1 MRKIV
6 DLETTGGIAV
16 LTISNPPVNALSVAV
31 RVGLVEAIKA
41 ASSDSEV
48 HAIIIA
54 CTGRTFIGGAD
65 IREFGRP
72 LEPPGLDEINAL
84 LEDCPKPV
92 VAAIHG
98 VAFGGGLE
106 LAMACHFRIARS
118 EAKLGQPEV
127 KLGLIPGGGGTQRL
141 PRAIGPERAVQMIVS
156 GEPMDAGEA
165 LAFGLVD
172 AVFEGDSVAAA
183 LAFARKLLVE
193 ERPLRRLRDDDSKLS
208 AARSDRSKFT
218 AAAAAVNKRT
228 RGLEAPLACAE
239 AVGWSIDLPFK
250 EGLKKERET
259 FVRLLHGDQSRAQR
273 HVFFAEREA
282 AKISGVPAQTQPR
295 EVNRVAIVG
304 AGTMGSGIAMAF
316 ANAGIPVKL
325 VEVSGEA
332 LARGLATIRKN
343 YEATAARAG
352 VSAEE
357 TARRIAI
364 ITGVVGLE
372 QVGDADLIIEA
383 VFETMEIKK
392 GVFSSLDKL
401 AKPDAILATNTS
413 YLDIDAIAAVT
424 SRPQDVVGMHF
435 FSPANVMKLCEVV
448 RGKNTV
454 PEVLVT
460 ATRIARRIGKVPVVV
475 GVCHGFVG
483 NRMLEV
489 RFKQA
494 DKLLYA
500 GALPQQVD
508 AVLTKFGMPMGIFA
522 MADLAGLD
530 IGWRSRQDRGE
541 KSEIAD
547 ALCESG
553 RMGQKSGKGYYKYED
568 GSRAP
573 LPDPDVEALIE
584 ETCRR
589 LDIRRRPVSD
599 DEIFE
604 RMTYP
609 MINEGARILHEGI
622 ATRPGDIDIIW
633 LYGYGW
639 PAYRGGPMYYGEQV
653 GLPRVAER
661 LAYYATID
669 HDETLR
675 PAPLL
680 EKLAFS
686 GDTFTSVASNGSGT

>member
-1 MRKIV
+1 MGKIIE
-6 DLETTGGIAV
+6 LEKISGIAV
-16 LTISNPPVNALSVAV
+16 LTISNPPVNALSAV
-31 RVGLVEAIKA
+31 VRAGLVEAIKTI
-41 ASSDSEV
+41 ASDDEV
-48 HAIIIA
+48 RAVVITCA
-54 CTGRTFIGGAD
+54 GRTFISGAD
-65 IREFGRP
+65 IREFGKP
-72 LEPPGLDEINAL
+72 FKPPGLDEINAL
-84 LEDCPKPV
+84 LENCQKPV

-106 LAMACHFRIARS
+106 LAMACHFRIAS
-118 EAKLGQPEV
+118 SGAKLGLPEV

-156 GEPMDAGEA
+156 GEPINATEA
-165 LAFGLVD
+165 LELGLVD
-172 AVFEGDSVAAA
+172 TVFEGVPVAAG
-183 LAFARKLLVE
+183 LAFARELLDE
-193 ERPLRRLRDDDSKLS
+193 KRPLRRLRDDDTKLL
-208 AARSDRSKFT
+208 AARTDRSRFT
-218 AAAAAVNKRT
+218 AAFAAVNKRS
-228 RGLEAPLACAE
+228 RGLEAPLAGAE
-239 AVGWSIDLPFK
+239 AVGWSLDLSFEK
-250 EGLKKERET
+250 GLRNERET
-259 FVRLLHGDQSRAQR
+259 FMRLLNGDQSRAQR
-273 HVFFAEREA
+273 HVFFAERDA
-282 AKISGVPAQTQPR
+282 AKILGLPAQTQSR

-304 AGTMGSGIAMAF
+304 GGTMGGGIAMAF
-316 ANAGIPVKL
+316 ANAGIPVTL

-352 VSAEE
+352 APAGEV
-357 TARRIAI
+357 ARRVAL

-372 QVGDADLIIEA
+372 QIADADLIIEA

-392 GVFSSLDKL
+392 SLFSSLEKL
-401 AKPDAILATNTS
+401 AKPAAIMATNTS
-413 YLDIDAIAAVT
+413 YLDVDAIAAVT
-424 SRPQDVVGMHF
+424 DRPQDVVGMHF

-448 RGKNTV
+448 RGKKTA
-454 PEVLVT
+454 PEVLIT
-460 ATRIARRIGKVPVVV
+460 ATGIARRIGKVPVVV

-489 RFKQA
+489 RIKQA

-541 KSEIAD
+541 KSPIAD
-547 ALCESG
+547 ALCEAG
-553 RMGQKSGKGYYKYED
+553 RLGQKTGKGYYKYEN

-573 LPDPDVEALIE
+573 LPDPEVEALIQG
-584 ETCRR
+584 TCHR

-609 MINEGARILHEGI
+609 MINEGARILDEGI
-622 ATRPGDIDIIW
+622 AARPGDIDIVW

-639 PAYRGGPMYYGEQV
+639 PVFRGGPMYYAEQL

-661 LAYYATID
+661 LAYYATMD
-669 HDETLR
+669 RDDTLR

-680 EKLAFS
+680 EKLVVS
-686 GDTFTSVASNGSGT
+686 GATFASAARN